1 MKLLLFFIC
10 FVATSS
16 AAILGID
23 YGQQFTKAVLLAPGI
38 SFEIVLT
45 DEGKRKDL
53 SGISIREND
62 GGLERV
68 FGSATGSLCT
78 RFPQSCIL
86 GLKPLLGK
94 SAKSAETHQFLG
106 RNFGVKLVGDESRS
120 DAIKVDL
127 GLSND
132 SYKFAIEEVLAMS
145 LHELKGRA
153 LNDLEDNALAKPIVE
168 DVVVS
173 VAPFASHETKQA
185 YLDGLKLGNFSN
197 VLGLVDEGTAVALN
211 YVSSK
216 KFEKE
221 DLTNE
226 KEYHI
231 IYDMGAGST
240 TATLFSFTPFTNG
253 SIVLELESIGYD
265 ETFGG
270 QIFTQSVHTII
281 LEKFLTTFNLK
292 DSTKLPP
299 KVLARIL
306 EVAEKAKIVLSI
318 NSDYHVSLENLYE
331 GKDFKTT
338 VTKDEFE
345 EINSDLMNH
354 ITKPIKDAL
363 KSSTPEKSIED
374 IKSVILNGG
383 SMRIPFVQKHIA
395 TLLGEK
401 RISKSVNADESCAL
415 GTTLQGLKLKTK
427 FGSAKDIK
435 VIEKSYHNFEIK
447 VDENDDDILVFAKGC
462 PINNSSRLNLGTH
475 KKSIN
480 IGLYEDGRLIKSYK
494 FDDFLKRVSD
504 ISCSSKDNK
513 QIFGTFTLDH
523 NKMFDL
529 SSLEVECVASEEK
542 GGFFQ
547 KLLHKEG
554 GSSEETDEE
563 ITNND
568 GSINKND
575 TNSTQSS
582 TSKSSK
588 RKIKAVSISIPK
600 PIYPRIKPMSKT
612 TKERTFNKLAYL
624 NSRDESRAELDQIKN
639 SLEGGC
645 YELRAYIDD
654 HQEELLKEMTE
665 NELSDY
671 STFVRDTIEWFEF
684 DSDGSSIED
693 FLNKADEVASKKKD
707 LDSIVEMSKV
717 DISLAGM
724 KKLYEDGTAIAM
736 QVQSYMLESGTQISE
751 IRQKYEKEN
760 FDFDK
765 ENDRIKFKLLREGG
779 DKIMTLDKDLAKYK
793 DHLAKVGEL
802 TALSESQFNKIPRRE
817 VYEKYEATTA
827 KIVEMLAD
835 IILIQESHKSRIET
849 FNDKFDKLLE
859 RKNKKELRDKLKQ
872 EKGTEKESIKEAV
885 EEEEEKGFIEE
896 ESDSEPIESETK
908 TESTANNEA
917 ESIENVHDEL

>member
-1 MKLLLFFIC
+1 MKLILFFIC
-10 FVATSS
+10 LVATSS

-78 RFPQSCIL
+78 RFPQSCVM

-94 SAKSAETHQFLG
+94 SAKSAETQQFLA
-106 RNFGVKLVGDESRS
+106 RNFGVKLIGDDSRA
-120 DAIKVDL
+120 DAIKLDL

-132 SYKFAIEEVLAMS
+132 SYKFAIEEALAMN

-153 LNDLEDNALAKPIVE
+153 LNDLEDNDLAKPIVE

-216 KFEKE
+216 KFEKG
-221 DLTNE
+221 DLTDE

-270 QIFTQSVHTII
+270 QLFTQSVNTII
-281 LEKFLTTFNLK
+281 LEKFLSAFNLK

-306 EVAEKAKIVLSI
+306 EAAEKAKIVLSI

-331 GKDFKTT
+331 DKDFKTT

-345 EINSDLMNH
+345 EINSDLMDH

-363 KSSTPEKSIED
+363 KSSAPEKSIED

-383 SMRIPFVQKHIA
+383 SMRIPFVQKHLA
-395 TLLGEK
+395 TLLGEN

-415 GTTLQGLKLKTK
+415 GTTLQGLRLKTK
-427 FGSAKDIK
+427 LENFKDIK
-435 VIEKSYHNFEIK
+435 VIEKSYHNFEVKI
-447 VDENDDDILVFAKGC
+447 DDSDDDQLVFPRGC
-462 PINNSSRLNLGTH
+462 QINNSSRLNFGNPT
-475 KKSIN
+475 KGIN

-494 FDDFLKRVSD
+494 FDDLLKKASD
-504 ISCSSKDNK
+504 VSCSSKESK

-529 SSLEVECVASEEK
+529 SSLEIECVASGEK

-547 KLLHKEG
+547 KLLKKEG
-554 GSSEETDEE
+554 DASEDVKEEASNDDETTDNNA
-563 ITNND
+563 TN
-568 GSINKND
+568 
-575 TNSTQSS
+575 TTQSDA
-582 TSKSSK
+582 SKSTK
-588 RKIKAVSISIPK
+588 RKSKPVSISIPK
-600 PIYPRIKPMSKT
+600 PIYPHIKPMSRT

-624 NSRDESRAELDQIKN
+624 NSKDESRAELDEIKN
-639 SLEGGC
+639 NLESKC
-645 YELRAYIDD
+645 YELRAFIDD
-654 HQEELLKEMTE
+654 HEDELLKEVTE
-665 NELSDY
+665 DEISEY
-671 STFVRDTIEWFEF
+671 SSFVRDTIEWFEF
-684 DSDGSSIED
+684 ESDGSSVED
-693 FLNKADEVASKKKD
+693 FLKKSSEVASKKKA

-724 KKLYEDGTAIAM
+724 KKLYEDGTTIAM

-765 ENDRIKFKLLREGG
+765 ENDRIKLKLLREGG
-779 DKIMTLDKDLAKYK
+779 DKIMTLDKDLEKYK
-793 DHLAKVGEL
+793 EHLSKVGEL
-802 TALSESQFNKIPRRE
+802 TSLSESKFNKIPKRE
-817 VYEKYEATTA
+817 VYEIYEAATG

-835 IILIQESHKSRIET
+835 IILIQESQKTRLET

-859 RKNKKELRDKLKQ
+859 RKNKKEFRDKLKQ
-872 EKGTEKESIKEAV
+872 EKEAEKETVED
-885 EEEEEKGFIEE
+885 EEENGFIEE
-896 ESDSEPIESETK
+896 ESDSEPIEPETNS
-908 TESTANNEA
+908 ESTVINDA
-917 ESIENVHDEL
+917 ESTEIVHDEL